1 MKQTLDNK
9 HVQDIGD
16 SIYDFF
22 GRSRDPEEIA
32 RRLRLGKTDHF
43 DTTDDKKDFSS
54 TEVRSLKS
62 VSANRDSFTIFE
74 RDKLQA
80 LKDNSDKIEIQ

>member
-22 GRSRDPEEIA
+22 GRSRDPEDIA

-43 DTTDDKKDFSS
+43 DTTDTAKDFSS
-54 TEVRSLKS
+54 TEVRSLQS
-62 VSANRDSFTIFE
+62 VNANRESFTIFE

-80 LKDNSDKIEIQ
+80 LKDKSEQTEKE

>member
-1 MKQTLDNK
+1 MKQILDSK

-22 GRSRDPEEIA
+22 GRSRDPEDIA

-43 DTTDDKKDFSS
+43 DTIDDSKDFSS
-54 TEVRSLKS
+54 TEVRSLAS
-62 VSANRDSFTIFE
+62 VNANRESFTVFE

-80 LKDNSDKIEIQ
+80 LKDKSDQTDKQ